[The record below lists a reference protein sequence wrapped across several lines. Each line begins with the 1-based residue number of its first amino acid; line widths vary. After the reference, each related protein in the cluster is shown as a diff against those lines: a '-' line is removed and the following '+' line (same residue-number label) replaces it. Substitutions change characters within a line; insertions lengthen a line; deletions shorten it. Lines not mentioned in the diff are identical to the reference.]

1 MNLVEAL
8 DAALPEISRERLSRS
23 RPPQLDPDLVTHET
37 VLDGE
42 PVIGVLQRGKNNYY
56 RFSPSQWELARL
68 FDGERSYEEVAE
80 IYSSKAGTSVEAEQ
94 IRAFVEQL
102 DAAGLCY
109 ETHQEKNLAM
119 RDKLLA
125 QRGRRAESKINFAHI
140 SFSAWDPD
148 RYLNWLDG
156 MAGPFIYSRWCVLS
170 ALLLFAFESIVVVNN
185 WHSMGPDTA
194 LFFNFAQKSLIE
206 FGRFWI
212 LILIVGFLHES
223 AHGLTCKHYGGQVH
237 SMGLMFLYLVP
248 CFFVDVTESWV
259 SATKIQRLATIIAG
273 IWIELVVCAIAMM
286 FWLQTHAGGWFHS
299 FMYEFILLTGF
310 AAVVINLNPLI
321 KLDGYYL
328 LTEIIEIPDLK
339 ERSTAFLSNWVQ
351 AKVLRLPVEVPIVPR
366 RRVALFTIYCI
377 ASGIY
382 SYALLFLVVRF
393 SYRLGV
399 RWFAEW
405 AILPS
410 LALAFVLYRSRLRS
424 LRRVMTECWERN
436 IQSRLRWRPIYALVV
451 LGVIALL
458 FVPMWRD
465 REDAFFVIEP
475 LESHTICAAVPGRV
489 VGVLVQEGQKVHA
502 GETVLHMTSSLAAA
516 MGSAALADTRN
527 ARFKTFDSQI
537 QGQSIGTAAAQ
548 QVAARRMTGL
558 AKEAQSSLEL
568 TAPADGTIVTE
579 NPAIL
584 LDQNVGYGQPLLRI
598 ADEARMVRVFVPAPA
613 LNRISPNSEVALS
626 LPGQFSLLRLKLPV
640 PAGEPY
646 TLPAGLVAT
655 EKYQGI
661 KLPVFYNSL
670 IPLPATEG
678 NPMYG
683 LSGRAMIFG
692 VRRSPADRIAT
703 AVANLVKAHVW

>member
-8 DAALPEISRERLSRS
+8 DAALPEIPRERLSRS
-23 RPPQLDPDLVTHET
+23 RPPQLDPDLITHET

-42 PVIGVLQRGKNNYY
+42 PVIGVLQRGSNNYY
-56 RFSPSQWELARL
+56 RFSPSQWDLAKL
-68 FDGERSYEEVAE
+68 FDGQRSYEEVAE
-80 IYSSKAGTSVEAEQ
+80 IYSSQTGTPVGAEQ
-94 IRAFVEQL
+94 IRQFAEQL
-102 DAAGLCY
+102 DTAGLSY

-125 QRGRRAESKINFAHI
+125 QRGRRTESKINFAHI

-148 RYLNWLDG
+148 RYLDWLDG
-156 MAGPFIYSRWCVLS
+156 MAGRFIYSRWCVLT
-170 ALLLFAFESIVVVNN
+170 ALLLFAFEAVVVVNN
-185 WHSMGPDTA
+185 WHSIGPDTA

-212 LILIVGFLHES
+212 LILIVGFLHET

-259 SATKIQRLATIIAG
+259 SATKVQRLATIIAG

-286 FWLQTHAGGWFHS
+286 LWVQTAAGGWFHS

-351 AKVLRLPVEVPIVPR
+351 AKVLRLPAEVPIVPR
-366 RRVALFTIYCI
+366 RRVALFSTYCI

-382 SYALLFLVVRF
+382 SYGLLFLVVRF
-393 SYRLGV
+393 SYRLGF

-405 AILPS
+405 AILPA

-436 IQSRLRWRPIYALVV
+436 IKSRVRWRPVYALVTLAIV
-451 LGVIALL
+451 ALL
-458 FVPMWRD
+458 FVPLWRD

-475 LESHTICAAVPGRV
+475 LESHTICAAVPGRID
-489 VGVLVQEGQKVHA
+489 GVLVKEGQNVRA
-502 GETVLHMTSSLAAA
+502 GEALIHMTSNMAAG
-516 MGSAALADTRN
+516 MGSAALAETRN

-548 QVAARRMTGL
+548 QVEARRMTGL
-558 AKEAQSSLEL
+558 ANEAQSSLEL
-568 TAPADGTIVTE
+568 TSPVDGTVVSE
-579 NPAIL
+579 NPALL
-584 LDQNVGYGQPLLRI
+584 LDQNVGYGQALLRI
-598 ADEARMVRVFVPAPA
+598 ADEARVVRVFIPASA
-613 LNRISPNSEVALS
+613 LNRISENSEVALA
-626 LPGQFSLLRLKLPV
+626 LPGQFSLLRLKLPE
-640 PAGEPY
+640 PAGEPR

-670 IPLPATEG
+670 IPMPATG
-678 NPMYG
+678 GDLMYG

-692 VRRSPADRIAT
+692 VRRSLAGRIAT
-703 AVANLVKAHVW
+703 ALANLVKAHVW

>member
-1 MNLVEAL
+1 MNLIEAL
-8 DAALPEISRERLSRS
+8 DAALPEIPQVRLSRS
-23 RPPQLDPDLVTHET
+23 RPPQLDPDLITHET
-37 VLDGE
+37 ILDGE

-56 RFSPSQWELARL
+56 RFSPSEWDLAKM
-68 FDGERSYEEVAE
+68 FDGQRSYEEIAE
-80 IYSSKAGTSVEAEQ
+80 IYSSQTGTPIGAEQ
-94 IRAFVEQL
+94 IRQFAEQM
-102 DAAGLCY
+102 DDCGLSY

-125 QRGRRAESKINFAHI
+125 QRGRRMESRINFAHI

-148 RYLNWLDG
+148 RYFDWLDG
-156 MAGPFIYSRWCVLS
+156 MAGRFIYSRWCVLS
-170 ALLLFAFESIVVVNN
+170 ALLLFAFEAVVVVNN
-185 WHSMGPDTA
+185 WHSIGPDTA
-194 LFFNFAQKSLIE
+194 LFFSFGQKSLVE
-206 FGRFWI
+206 LARFWV

-237 SMGLMFLYLVP
+237 SMGLMFLYLAP

-259 SATKIQRLATIIAG
+259 SATKVQRLATIIAG
-273 IWIELVVCAIAMM
+273 IWIELVVCAVAMM
-286 FWLQTHAGGWFHS
+286 FWLQAPAGGWFHS

-328 LTEIIEIPDLK
+328 LTEIIEIPELK
-339 ERSTAFLSNWVQ
+339 ERSTAFLSAWVQ

-366 RRVALFTIYCI
+366 RRVALFASYCI

-382 SYALLFLVVRF
+382 SYGLLFIVVRF
-393 SYRLGV
+393 SYVLGA

-405 AILPS
+405 AIIPS
-410 LALAFVLYRSRLRS
+410 LALAFALYRSRLRS
-424 LRRVMTECWERN
+424 LRRVLTESWERN
-436 IQSRLRWRPIYALVV
+436 IKSRLRWRPVYALVV

-458 FVPMWRD
+458 FIPLWRD

-489 VGVLVQEGQKVHA
+489 DAVLVQEGQKVHA
-502 GETVLHMTSSLAAA
+502 GEALLHMTSSLAAA

-527 ARFKTFDSQI
+527 ARFKTFDSQV
-537 QGQSIGTAAAQ
+537 QGQSIGSAAAQ

-558 AKEAQSSLEL
+558 ANEAQSSLEL
-568 TAPADGTIVTE
+568 TSPVDGTVVSE
-579 NPAIL
+579 NPAML
-584 LDQNVGYGQPLLRI
+584 LDQNVGYGQALLRI

-613 LNRISPNSEVALS
+613 LNRIAPNSEVALA

-661 KLPVFYNSL
+661 KLPIFYNSL
-670 IPLPATEG
+670 IPLPATGG

-692 VRRSPADRIAT
+692 VRRSLAGRIAT
-703 AVANLVKAHVW
+703 AFANLVKAHVW